1 MGIGNQQPSPT
12 QNGFSMLEML
22 VVLVILAM
30 TMTMAPS
37 ILAGLQG
44 SRLRAAS
51 DELVWRLRETRDEA
65 TRRSAATELM
75 LDFSKLTVATISTV
89 GFRPLPPIIDAMD
102 VVPEALLKT
111 GGIVRILFLADGTA
125 TEARIILR
133 HGTASTAVVIDWL
146 TGAVRRDG

>member
-1 MGIGNQQPSPT
+1 
-12 QNGFSMLEML
+12 MLEML

-65 TRRSAATELM
+65 ARRSAATELVFN
-75 LDFSKLTVATISTV
+75 LSKLTVAAISTA
-89 GFRPLPPIIDAMD
+89 GFRPLPPIVDAME
-102 VVPEALLKT
+102 VMPEALLQRD
-111 GGIVRILFLADGTA
+111 GMVRILFRADGTA
-125 TEARIILR
+125 TGARIVLR
-133 HGTASTAVVIDWL
+133 HGAASTSVAIDWL